1 MKVSLFCF
9 KLIPYICKMDKERIN
24 SMVDKRIEESFRSGD
39 AIAVVQADL
48 KLRIKN
54 FTITVTKEHKLE
66 DLMLLSWDQ
75 IPTLR
80 VRYGTFYIKH
90 ALKRI
95 EDLDWMYKNTKLNR
109 YSNSEIL
116 NLIKLRERL
125 SEVNSLPFQN
135 HVTS

>member
-1 MKVSLFCF
+1 MKISLFCF
-9 KLIPYICKMDKERIN
+9 KFIPYICKMDKERIN
-24 SMVDKRIEESFRSGD
+24 SMVDKRIAESFRHGD
-39 AIAVVQADL
+39 TIAVVQADL

-66 DLMLLSWDQ
+66 DLMDLSWEE

-95 EDLDWMYKNTKLNR
+95 DDLDWMYRNTKLNR

-116 NLIKLRERL
+116 NLILLKEKLSKE
-125 SEVNSLPFQN
+125 NSLPF
-135 HVTS
+135 

>member
-1 MKVSLFCF
+1 
-9 KLIPYICKMDKERIN
+9 MDKERIN
-24 SMVDKRIEESFRSGD
+24 SMVDKRIAESFRHGD
-39 AIAVVQADL
+39 TIAVVQADL

-54 FTITVTKEHKLE
+54 FTITVTKDHKLE
-66 DLMLLSWDQ
+66 DLMDLSWDE

-95 EDLDWMYKNTKLNR
+95 EDLDWMYRNTKLNR

-116 NLIKLRERL
+116 NLILLKEKLSKE
-125 SEVNSLPFQN
+125 NSVPF
-135 HVTS
+135 

>member
-9 KLIPYICKMDKERIN
+9 KFIPYICKMDKERIN
-24 SMVDKRIEESFRSGD
+24 SMVDKRIAESFRHGD
-39 AIAVVQADL
+39 TIAVVQADL

-66 DLMLLSWDQ
+66 DLMCLSWDE

-95 EDLDWMYKNTKLNR
+95 EDLDWMYRNTKLNR

-116 NLIKLRERL
+116 NLILLKEKLSKE
-125 SEVNSLPFQN
+125 NSVPF
-135 HVTS
+135 